1 MLLLAWIAVLAPAAL
16 ALWGFAAFV
25 LKGTRS
31 VRLLV
36 GTMIPAAAVVCLFFA
51 QYWATRKPPAEPGW
65 DIFYAVLILVSGA
78 ATIIITLPAVLIAER
93 VFGRPN

>member
-1 MLLLAWIAVLAPAAL
+1 
-16 ALWGFAAFV
+16 
-25 LKGTRS
+25 
-31 VRLLV
+31 
-36 GTMIPAAAVVCLFFA
+36 LFFA

-78 ATIIITLPAVLIAER
+78 ATINITLPAVLIAER